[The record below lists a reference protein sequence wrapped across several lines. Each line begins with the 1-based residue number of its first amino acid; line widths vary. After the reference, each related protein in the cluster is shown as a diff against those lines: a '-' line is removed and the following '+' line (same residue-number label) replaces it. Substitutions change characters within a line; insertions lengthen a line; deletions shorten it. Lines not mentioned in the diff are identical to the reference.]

1 MNQYY
6 STGNDAERVS
16 TLPVPTIATSVHK
29 RVVYEL
35 DLGEAGMLAGEI
47 LQITAAIE
55 VTNDLGYNVSFVTNL
70 TLGTVTGVPGMEINE
85 GAGENVT
92 PSMHHGERT
101 IARQWRVPTNMP
113 LHRYVQLTCWAASS
127 RGGSTARLAIM
138 RDYGHLDVVRW
149 API

>member
-1 MNQYY
+1 
-6 STGNDAERVS
+6 
-16 TLPVPTIATSVHK
+16 
-29 RVVYEL
+29 
-35 DLGEAGMLAGEI
+35 MLAGEI

-101 IARQWRVPTNMP
+101 IARQWKVPTNMP

-138 RDYGHLDVVRW
+138 QDYGHLDVVRW
-149 API
+149 APF